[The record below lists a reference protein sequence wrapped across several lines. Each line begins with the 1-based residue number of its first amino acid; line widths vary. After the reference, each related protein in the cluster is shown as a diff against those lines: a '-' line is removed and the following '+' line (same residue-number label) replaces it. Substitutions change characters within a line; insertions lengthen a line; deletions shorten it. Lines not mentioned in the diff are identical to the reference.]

1 MNSWLFAP
9 IQGGFQ
15 VIINRYF
22 QNNFMYDLDNMKEN
36 DENFLNLN

>member
-1 MNSWLFAP
+1 MNNWLFAP

-15 VIINRYF
+15 AIINRYF